1 MLASYFLS
9 LREGVEAAL
18 ILGILFS
25 ALRKV
30 GHSELIRELWA
41 GAGIA
46 LAVSISVAV
55 LLNLLG
61 AELYGTGEAIF
72 EGVTMLAAA
81 GLLTGMIFW
90 MQRQSKELQ
99 GNLEVKISQAAGKE
113 GRLAIFMVAFLAVV
127 REGVELAF
135 YLLAAR
141 LATNPIETLVGS
153 VLGLWCAALLGW
165 MLLATT
171 RRLSMQLFFRITNV
185 LLLFFAAGLVGLGV
199 HAFNEAGLIPALV
212 DPLWNLNNFLPES
225 SAFGQALR
233 SLFGYTAAP
242 SFTSMAAYAVYL
254 AALAVILFRPRSHS
268 LQERS

>member
-18 ILGILFS
+18 ILGIIFS

-30 GHSELIRELWA
+30 GRSELNRALWA
-41 GAGIA
+41 GAGAA
-46 LAVSISVAV
+46 LTLSILVAV
-55 LLNLLG
+55 LLDLLG
-61 AELYGTGEAIF
+61 AELDGTGEAIF
-72 EGVTMLAAA
+72 EGLTMLAAA

-90 MQRQSKELQ
+90 MQRQSRGLR
-99 GNLEVKISQAAGKE
+99 GNLEMKISTAAGKE
-113 GRLAIFMVAFLAVV
+113 GRLALFMVAFLAVV

-141 LATNPIETLVGS
+141 LATNPIETLAGS
-153 VLGLWCAALLGW
+153 ILGLGSAALLGW
-165 MLLATT
+165 TLLATT
-171 RRLSMQLFFRITNV
+171 HRLSMQLFFRITNV

-199 HAFNEAGLIPALV
+199 HALNEAGWIPALI
-212 DPLWNLNNFLPES
+212 DPLWNLNIFLPES